1 MNQQTTV
8 QNMNFCRST
17 PLYIE
22 PTGLEACDV
31 GVSESTKVHI
41 LDLFMAPTKETD
53 MTGHHIPLTHYIE
66 AAVELADSVPGSSLA
81 HLADLQPLV
90 EVRIKPLHAGERR
103 HAVIPSNSIHV
114 TLTGCRQK
122 SCRFPPQLTVRF
134 KY

>member
-1 MNQQTTV
+1 MNEQTTV
-8 QNMNFCRST
+8 QNTNFCRST

-22 PTGLEACDV
+22 TTGLEACDV
-31 GVSESTKVHI
+31 GVSESTNVHT
-41 LDLFMAPTKETD
+41 LDLFMAPTKETN

-103 HAVIPSNSIHV
+103 HAVISSNSVHV

-122 SCRFPPQLTVRF
+122 SCHPPPTIYSRI
-134 KY
+134 